1 MVEWVSKNNFLVFS
15 FMKYFDIDID
25 VAIDIDID

>member
-1 MVEWVSKNNFLVFS
+1 MVKWVSKNSILVFS